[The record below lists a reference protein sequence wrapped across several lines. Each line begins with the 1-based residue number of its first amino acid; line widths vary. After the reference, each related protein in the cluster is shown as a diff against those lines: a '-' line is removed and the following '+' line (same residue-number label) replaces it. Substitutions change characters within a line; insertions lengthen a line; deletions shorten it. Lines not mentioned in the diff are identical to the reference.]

1 MRRWN
6 GWGDETVTLDVPQ
19 SAVEFIQSKL
29 GKGSLVH
36 DVSMQEAVA
45 MVPPSRLPDHAL
57 LNKDTFGRLRH
68 SIGESLPDMI
78 AVRGGTIPGYVD
90 AVAYPTTDGE
100 VRQVLGLAKDTGAA
114 VIPYGGGTSVV
125 GHLDPSGLDRPVISL
140 DMGRHSAMLE
150 FDGKGCLATFGA
162 GIAGPD
168 IEANL
173 RAKGFTLGHYP
184 QSWELSTMG
193 GWVASRSS
201 GQFSLGYGRIESLF
215 VGGVMETPLGRL
227 EMLPHPAS
235 AAGPSVKEAVLGSEG
250 RMGVITRCTVKIS
263 PLPEVEEFY
272 GAFFPDQDRA
282 MAAVREM
289 AQAGLNL
296 TMMRLSL
303 PRETE
308 TSLNL
313 SGGGQNIEILKKY
326 LEWRGVRQD
335 MCMLLYGICGS
346 KVRAHWTI
354 KAAKAVIR
362 RHAGVGVGQTPGRKW
377 HKDRFRL
384 PYVRNNLWDLGY
396 AADTLETAV
405 PWKDVTRTVGAVE
418 KALRTGL
425 EHLGEKVHVFTHLS
439 HIYPNGSSIYTSYV
453 FRLGADPAETLERWR
468 ILKTAASQAL
478 VECKGTIS
486 HQHGVGLDHKPYL
499 PAEKGPLGMDVIKA
513 QCRAVD
519 PEGMMNPGKL
529 FD

>member
-6 GWGDETVTLDVPQ
+6 GWGDETVTLDVPE
-19 SAVEFIQSKL
+19 SAVEYIR
-29 GKGSLVH
+29 GKVGQGKAPN
-36 DVSMQEAVA
+36 DVKKEEA
-45 MVPPSRLPDHAL
+45 MVAVPASRLPDHAL
-57 LNKDTFGRLRH
+57 LDKDAAARLRH
-68 SIGESLPDMI
+68 SLGESLPDM
-78 AVRGGTIPGYVD
+78 AALRGGAVPGYVD
-90 AVAYPTTDGE
+90 AVAYPTTDE
-100 VRQVLGLAKDTGAA
+100 QVRQVLELARETGAK

-125 GHLDPSGLDRPVISL
+125 GHLDPSVVDGPVISL
-140 DMGRHSAMLE
+140 DMSHHSAMLD

-168 IEANL
+168 LEAQL

-184 QSWELSTMG
+184 QSWELSTLG

-215 VGGVMETPLGRL
+215 VGGAMETPQGRL

-235 AAGPSVKEAVLGSEG
+235 AAGPSVKETVLGSEG

-289 AQAGLNL
+289 AQAGLGL
-296 TMMRLSL
+296 TMIRLSL
-303 PRETE
+303 PTETE

-313 SGGGQNIEILKKY
+313 SGGGQSIELLKKY
-326 LEWRGVRQD
+326 LSWRGVRQD

-346 KVRAHWTI
+346 RVRAHWTI
-354 KAAKAVIR
+354 KAAKSIIS

-377 HKDRFRL
+377 QKDRFRL
-384 PYVRNNLWDLGY
+384 PYVRNNLWEMGY

-405 PWKDVTRTVGAVE
+405 PWKDVRRTVVAIE

-425 EHLGEKVHVFTHLS
+425 EHIGEKVHAFTHLS
-439 HIYPNGSSIYTSYV
+439 HVYPNGSSIYTSYV
-453 FRLGADPAETLERWR
+453 FRMGADPFETLERWR
-468 ILKTAASQAL
+468 LLKSAASQAL
-478 VECKGTIS
+478 VECRGTIS

-499 PAEKGPLGMDVIKA
+499 PAEKGALGMEVIKA
-513 QCRAVD
+513 QCKATD

>member
-201 GQFSLGYGRIESLF
+201 GQFSPGLR
-215 VGGVMETPLGRL
+215 
-227 EMLPHPAS
+227 PHR
-235 AAGPSVKEAVLGSEG
+235 V
-250 RMGVITRCTVKIS
+250 
-263 PLPEVEEFY
+263 
-272 GAFFPDQDRA
+272 
-282 MAAVREM
+282 AVRGRGHGNAPGPFGNAAPSGFGCW
-289 AQAGLNL
+289 AQRQGGRAGQRGPHGRDHPLHGEDIAPARGGRVL
-296 TMMRLSL
+296 R
-303 PRETE
+303 RVF
-308 TSLNL
+308 
-313 SGGGQNIEILKKY
+313 SG
-326 LEWRGVRQD
+326 
-335 MCMLLYGICGS
+335 
-346 KVRAHWTI
+346 
-354 KAAKAVIR
+354 
-362 RHAGVGVGQTPGRKW
+362 PG
-377 HKDRFRL
+377 
-384 PYVRNNLWDLGY
+384 
-396 AADTLETAV
+396 
-405 PWKDVTRTVGAVE
+405 
-418 KALRTGL
+418 
-425 EHLGEKVHVFTHLS
+425 
-439 HIYPNGSSIYTSYV
+439 
-453 FRLGADPAETLERWR
+453 
-468 ILKTAASQAL
+468 
-478 VECKGTIS
+478 
-486 HQHGVGLDHKPYL
+486 
-499 PAEKGPLGMDVIKA
+499 
-513 QCRAVD
+513 
-519 PEGMMNPGKL
+519 
-529 FD
+529 